1 MLRLF
6 KRGWKWM
13 CCLMGLLSTPGSPV
27 GTAVV
32 RRPSLPS
39 SGSPADGPGASG
51 GRDHQSQS
59 SAPPTV
65 GVEVGQGAGKRDASE
80 TLDDDET
87 HDADQNGNHKPDE
100 AAEPRAGATMPERAS
115 SGSPPGPPPDDP
127 PGRGEPSSP
136 ASSADDESTLG
147 GAGASGG
154 RNREDESP
162 RSTSPG
168 GQGAHEPNL
177 PEMPEADGAP
187 EEDQADDGKRLTEP
201 QESGPSS
208 AASGDGGPTR
218 GLEDDTD
225 GHGNRD
231 GGEESA
237 RSKGPKKGKR
247 PRRFGGRRTG
257 ITQNVPVKRASFNP
271 RPELICRKT
280 PGSVRWEIALSAD
293 DSATSVKQNGEPLS
307 LRNGSW
313 PLACFAG
320 HLSIDF
326 KEGSPVTVP
335 LFDQNP
341 LIFKL
346 KKDWGGDGRRVPR
359 VTKGHFIVIA
369 PVEWGV
375 PSGHAPVDPE
385 GCSDPTFMAHYFF
398 RDGKESESDLGGFPG
413 HDVPSSAPEFTL
425 SGRTVFDDS
434 AEGNLFV
441 GKPPQL
447 IAADRVLWARVGEEG
462 ENGWKGRSFQPSE
475 CSLAEVMDA
484 RQGRFFLRVYDKQVA
499 MLDGAQFRY
508 LRDLGEI
515 QVNGEPYSED
525 TLLVPSAAGYPPTSV
540 RFVGIDGSP
549 IHASQLPGPAAVV
562 NEMGDLIAAPRPEAD
577 AVSCTLI
584 GDGGRVDIA
593 LRLPRIWWRMERDD
607 GDGEWCSTP
616 LMMTRHDFREHADAN
631 AVLRLRSPKRI
642 SSVCVGFGDE
652 PDIKYMRKDGE
663 FALPLANFVDHV
675 EIDRHMAEET
685 RFNAG
690 FDRSTGVGQ
699 TVLTLVQIAADPPPG
714 PVRRPV
720 AKVRRGGGGWR
731 PGKGF
736 SHREV
741 HAADQLA
748 SQFRLTREV
757 WNEGGKKVPKG
768 TIVEL
773 SLMYHQSGKQV
784 ARLSYRGKHIATCF
798 DDELRKYGR
807 RVANRR
813 ATGKGRRL
821 ICIDRR
827 RRSKHPAN
835 VETLGKKT
843 DV

>member
-1 MLRLF
+1 MARAL
-6 KRGWKWM
+6 
-13 CCLMGLLSTPGSPV
+13 P
-27 GTAVV
+27 AVV
-32 RRPSLPS
+32 IARR
-39 SGSPADGPGASG
+39 
-51 GRDHQSQS
+51 QS

-65 GVEVGQGAGKRDASE
+65 GAEVGQGAGKRAASE
-80 TLDDDET
+80 TLDDET
-87 HDADQNGNHKPDE
+87 HDADQDGNHKPDE
-100 AAEPRAGATMPERAS
+100 AAEPRAGATMPEHAS

-127 PGRGEPSSP
+127 PEKGESSSP
-136 ASSADDESTLG
+136 ASSADDESILE

-168 GQGAHEPNL
+168 GQGANEPDL
-177 PEMPEADGAP
+177 PETPEADGTP

-201 QESGPSS
+201 RESEPSS
-208 AASGDGGPTR
+208 ATSGDGGPIP
-218 GLEDDTD
+218 GLDVDTD
-225 GHGNRD
+225 GHDNKD

-237 RSKGPKKGKR
+237 RSKGPKKVKG

-257 ITQNVPVKRASFNP
+257 MTQNAPVKRASFNP
-271 RPELICRKT
+271 GPELICRKK

-320 HLSIDF
+320 HLSVDF
-326 KEGSPVTVP
+326 EEGSPVTVP

-346 KKDWGGDGRRVPR
+346 RKDWGGDGRRVPR

-375 PSGHAPVDPE
+375 PLGHAPVDPE

-398 RDGKESESDLGGFPG
+398 RDGKESASDLGGFRE

-425 SGRTVFDDS
+425 SGWTVFDDS
-434 AEGNLFV
+434 DEGNLFV

-447 IAADRVLWARVGEEG
+447 ISADRVLWARVGEEG
-462 ENGWKGRSFQPSE
+462 ENGWKGRSFKPSE

-508 LRDLGEI
+508 LRDLREI
-515 QVNGEPYSED
+515 QVNGEPYSAD
-525 TLLVPSAAGYPPTSV
+525 ALLVPSTAGYPPTSV

-549 IHASQLPGPAAVV
+549 IHVSPLPGTAAVV
-562 NEMGDLIAAPRPEAD
+562 NEMGGLIAAPRPEAD
-577 AVSCTLI
+577 AVSCTLR
-584 GDGGRVDIA
+584 GDGGSVDIA
-593 LRLPRIWWRMERDD
+593 LRLPRIWWRMERDG

-616 LMMTRHDFREHADAN
+616 LMMTRHDFREHTDAN

-642 SSVCVGFGDE
+642 SPVFVGFGDE
-652 PDIKYMRKDGE
+652 PDIKYMRKDGG

-675 EIDRHMAEET
+675 EIDRRMAEET
-685 RFNAG
+685 RFNVG
-690 FDRSTGVGQ
+690 FDRSNGVGQ

-720 AKVRRGGGGWR
+720 AKVRRGSGGWR

-736 SHREV
+736 SHREAR
-741 HAADQLA
+741 AADQLA
-748 SQFRLTREV
+748 SQFRLTRTV
-757 WNEGGKKVPKG
+757 WYEEGKKVPTG

-773 SLMYHQSGKQV
+773 SLMYDQNGKQV
-784 ARLSYRGKHIATCF
+784 ARLSYRGKHIVTCF
-798 DDELRKYGR
+798 DDELRQYGR
-807 RVANRR
+807 RVSNCS
-813 ATGKGRRL
+813 ATGKGRRS
-821 ICIDRR
+821 ISIDRR
-827 RRSKHPAN
+827 RRSKHPTN
-835 VETLGKKT
+835 VETLWKKT